1 MKKILLFTIAIGF
14 GLTSF
19 GQQQIGNSNMEAWA
33 NNNEPDNWNC
43 FLTASG
49 TWSGFAGDQCD
60 ASSDVRPG
68 TTGVKSAR
76 IWARDA
82 SLALANGN
90 LTLGQINMGSTSPSG
105 SGNYNIS
112 RTANPDFS
120 ETLTDSPDSVVFWI
134 KTGNGINGQARVKA
148 TLHDSYDYRDPEDAA
163 STSHVVATAVLNF
176 SPTTSWTRMAVPF
189 NYSGP
194 ASNQTH
200 ILVTFSTNAV
210 AGGGSVNDDLYID
223 DIELIYNSSAGIE
236 NIKDNGIKVSMN
248 NELNEIQLFSKEAVS
263 GEYAVYNSLG
273 QEVQKGEVDY
283 KIPFNRESGIYFV
296 KIVTD
301 KGQFNFEIVKF

>member
-1 MKKILLFTIAIGF
+1 MKKILLFTIASAIS
-14 GLTSF
+14 LTSF
-19 GQQQIGNSNMEAWA
+19 GQQQIGNSDMEAWA
-33 NNNEPDNWNC
+33 NNNEPDNWNS

-60 ASSDVRPG
+60 ASTEVRPG
-68 TTGVKSAR
+68 TTGTKSAR

-90 LTLGQINMGSTSPSG
+90 LTVGQINMGSTSPSG

-112 RTANPDFS
+112 RTEDTAFS
-120 ETLTDSPDSVVFWI
+120 ETLTDSPDSVVFWV

-148 TLHDSYDYRDPEDAA
+148 TLHDAYNYRDPEDATS
-163 STSHVVATAVLNF
+163 STHVVATAVLNY
-176 SPTTSWTRMAVPF
+176 SPTTSWTRMSIPF
-189 NYSGP
+189 DYSGP
-194 ASNQTH
+194 ASNH
-200 ILVTFSTNAV
+200 SFILITFSTNAV

-223 DIELIYNSSAGIE
+223 DVELIYNSSAGIE
-236 NIKDNGIKVSMN
+236 NVSDNGIKVSMN

-283 KIPFNRESGIYFV
+283 AIPFNGESGIYFV